1 MSVSHDSA
9 KISADVT
16 TAGGRL
22 LDVVRHAFDAV
33 GAADAERQLE
43 QYTDDMVLELPFSD
57 PPRRIVGKA
66 AALTMLAKAFEVYK
80 MTLTITAVHECLD
93 PDRLIVEF
101 VSDGH
106 MATTMKRYANTY
118 INVFRFRDG
127 KICFQREFFNP
138 LISARAL
145 EP

>member
-1 MSVSHDSA
+1 MSVSDDSA

-66 AALTMLAKAFEVYK
+66 AALTMLA
-80 MTLTITAVHECLD
+80 
-93 PDRLIVEF
+93 
-101 VSDGH
+101 
-106 MATTMKRYANTY
+106 
-118 INVFRFRDG
+118 
-127 KICFQREFFNP
+127 
-138 LISARAL
+138 
-145 EP
+145 